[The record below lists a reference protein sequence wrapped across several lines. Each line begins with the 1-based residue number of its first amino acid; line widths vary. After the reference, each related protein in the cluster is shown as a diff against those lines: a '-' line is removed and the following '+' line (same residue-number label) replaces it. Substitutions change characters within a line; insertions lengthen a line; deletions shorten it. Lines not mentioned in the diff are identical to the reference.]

1 MKVAQSCPTLCQ
13 DSPGQNTG
21 VGCHAFFQEIFPT
34 QGLNPSLP
42 HCRRI
47 LYHLSHQGSYQGS
60 LSLSLPNVNLSPFL
74 FLGCPGSLM
83 FFCFKFFFGGR
94 VEVTWCKTHYFNHI
108 YWYSSVAQ
116 SSFTLLCNSQRHPSP
131 EFFIFLIWNSV
142 PIKYQLPSP
151 PPRYLL
157 ILLIWGT

>member
-83 FFCFKFFFGGR
+83 FFCFKFFFGGIEWGWSLLWTLKTVIIFSFKTLHILEGYNYISLNFFSSTWNNR
-94 VEVTWCKTHYFNHI
+94 HVYVWHLLTPPGDVQGREQVT
-108 YWYSSVAQ
+108 
-116 SSFTLLCNSQRHPSP
+116 
-131 EFFIFLIWNSV
+131 
-142 PIKYQLPSP
+142 
-151 PPRYLL
+151 
-157 ILLIWGT
+157 